1 MTRTKFVRD
10 QTNSH
15 WYTRE
20 GVPLHEVPRAS
31 GEGMRPTDVRD
42 AKRLG
47 LLPSVTNIL
56 GGLAKPGID
65 AWKRNQLVSAALAL
79 PRLEGEPDA
88 DYAARLIEQAEA
100 PSIKGSDFG
109 TRLHQGI
116 EDWLR
121 SSGELWPEDA
131 PG

>member
-1 MTRTKFVRD
+1 M
-10 QTNSH
+10 
-15 WYTRE
+15 
-20 GVPLHEVPRAS
+20 HELPRAS